1 MEDSDK
7 EINQNYSGIDN
18 VSVSQNFVRKEL
30 YLRGEVDE
38 LRNEINSLRSRK
50 AIKVFD
56 FLNSMIL
63 IRAIRR
69 LIKLLYKKYYDYRF
83 LKKSIVESNTTI
95 IDVIVPVY
103 KNLELLRNLLK
114 TIDLNKNENINKI
127 IIVDDSGQPGYENAI
142 NDLILH
148 LSLNKNIFT
157 IIKNSVNLGFKESV
171 NTAWH
176 LTESEIVVLINS
188 DIELPSGWIQR
199 LLAPFEIAN
208 VALVTPLAT
217 NSGANLTLNLQSR
230 ANWNI
235 ANKEISRLKPT
246 FPDACTAIGYCL
258 AIRKKAILDT
268 DLFSEEYFHGYGEDT
283 DLHFR
288 IKENGFRSV
297 VADNLIVW
305 HKSAGSYKSF
315 INIDDFKKKNA
326 AIFFEKWG
334 KEYQQELLEWEKLD
348 PIRLHKK
355 FVNKVL
361 KKTYNVDYLVIQLST
376 NSEIGGIQQ
385 LNSLYQE
392 MVLRQ
397 INVGT
402 LYLNFDLSIK
412 LDESKLVFYPNEINK
427 IQPKKIIFS
436 GLDAFEFIKNAP
448 NLSKAKQINFL
459 QGPDYLFPGNENRID
474 LFIESLVVPDLIL
487 TQSPYLSELAETLG
501 AGKVTT
507 ATLGPMK
514 SIFFDRGL
522 KKEKILLV
530 SARRDPDKGLRFA
543 LPAMEFIRNA
553 GWEII
558 GFGDLP
564 APELEVY
571 FDNFL
576 GRISRSEL
584 ANIYQ
589 KASLLLDLSIYEG
602 LGLTILEAGM
612 CGVRPILNKKGGSES
627 LEKMKNELIYISNPL
642 DLNEIIDCVLNF
654 DLEKAEL
661 ERESLVRNSSY
672 YAWENGIDLIIQKI
686 ENV

>member
-18 VSVSQNFVRKEL
+18 VSVLQNFVRKEL

-326 AIFFEKWG
+326 AI
-334 KEYQQELLEWEKLD
+334 
-348 PIRLHKK
+348 
-355 FVNKVL
+355 
-361 KKTYNVDYLVIQLST
+361 
-376 NSEIGGIQQ
+376 
-385 LNSLYQE
+385 
-392 MVLRQ
+392 
-397 INVGT
+397 IN
-402 LYLNFDLSIK
+402 
-412 LDESKLVFYPNEINK
+412 
-427 IQPKKIIFS
+427 
-436 GLDAFEFIKNAP
+436 
-448 NLSKAKQINFL
+448 
-459 QGPDYLFPGNENRID
+459 
-474 LFIESLVVPDLIL
+474 
-487 TQSPYLSELAETLG
+487 
-501 AGKVTT
+501 
-507 ATLGPMK
+507 
-514 SIFFDRGL
+514 
-522 KKEKILLV
+522 
-530 SARRDPDKGLRFA
+530 
-543 LPAMEFIRNA
+543 
-553 GWEII
+553 
-558 GFGDLP
+558 
-564 APELEVY
+564 
-571 FDNFL
+571 
-576 GRISRSEL
+576 
-584 ANIYQ
+584 
-589 KASLLLDLSIYEG
+589 
-602 LGLTILEAGM
+602 
-612 CGVRPILNKKGGSES
+612 
-627 LEKMKNELIYISNPL
+627 
-642 DLNEIIDCVLNF
+642 
-654 DLEKAEL
+654 
-661 ERESLVRNSSY
+661 
-672 YAWENGIDLIIQKI
+672 
-686 ENV
+686 